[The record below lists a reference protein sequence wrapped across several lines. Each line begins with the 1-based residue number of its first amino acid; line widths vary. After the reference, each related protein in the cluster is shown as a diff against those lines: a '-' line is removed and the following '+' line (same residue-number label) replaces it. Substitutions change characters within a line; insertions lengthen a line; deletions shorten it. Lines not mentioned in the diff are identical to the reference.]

1 MLFRKHCVPC
11 STLGALGT
19 PTIFLC
25 REDVNTIY
33 RGLDGKVWAA
43 SLVGEERV
51 VLVNRPL
58 MAVEGDT
65 DIIRNVLFGDIS
77 QAWYVPKDLTCTL
90 RG

>member
-1 MLFRKHCVPC
+1 M
-11 STLGALGT
+11 
-19 PTIFLC
+19 
-25 REDVNTIY
+25 
-33 RGLDGKVWAA
+33 WAA

-77 QAWYVPKDLTCTL
+77 QVPPSMVCSQRSYIFLLYFAWVNQRRCPFCIESTGSKDSSV
-90 RG
+90 